1 MTAMSVGSATG
12 RPKTFSADVTAS
24 STARGG
30 FEAFRQAWESQTGKP
45 WPLAGLD
52 IAAST
57 DFRIGVQSVQAHDV
71 MIADFYS
78 DSYMG
83 RTTADRAADD
93 KVLIHV
99 MRRGT
104 WRFDRYERGGAVA
117 VPAGAFIVRHDG
129 PPTLFQVSR
138 GATAQIL
145 TMPASVL
152 GPLIGDRQL
161 VGPADAPELRLL
173 TAHAS
178 LLAETVHDLSPA
190 GERSARDAL
199 LHLAEGVVRREFDDT
214 EPRLAPALARAAMRI
229 ADDRLAD
236 PDLSPT
242 VLARELNVSLRTLH
256 RAFTATDD
264 TLSAYIRR
272 RRLERARLD
281 LAAPLG
287 RLEISEVAARWQFA
301 DSSHFIRAFRQQYG
315 QTPARFARQE
325 GGLNPSNL
333 PNHGSEGES
342 DRH

>member
-1 MTAMSVGSATG
+1 MSIESVTG
-12 RPKTFSADVTAS
+12 APKTFSADVTAS
-24 STARGG
+24 STPGGG
-30 FEAFRQAWESQTGKP
+30 FEAFRHAWETQTGQA

-57 DFRIGVQSVQAHDV
+57 EFRIGVRSVRAHDV

-78 DSYMG
+78 NSYVG
-83 RTTADRAADD
+83 RTTAAREADD

-117 VPAGAFIVRHDG
+117 VPAGGFIVRHDG

-138 GATAQIL
+138 GATAQVL

-152 GPLIGDRQL
+152 GPLIGDRQV
-161 VGPADAPELRLL
+161 VGPADSAELRLL

-178 LLAETVHDLSPA
+178 LLAETVHDLSPT

-199 LHLAEGVVRREFDDT
+199 LELAKGVLRREFDDT

-236 PDLSPT
+236 PELSPT
-242 VLARELNVSLRTLH
+242 TLARELNVSLRTLH
-256 RAFTATDD
+256 RAFAAVDETV
-264 TLSAYIRR
+264 SAYIRR
-272 RRLERARLD
+272 GRLERARLD
-281 LAAPLG
+281 LAEPLG
-287 RLEISEVAARWQFA
+287 RPEVSEVAARWQFA
-301 DSSHFIRAFRQQYG
+301 DSSHFIRAFRQRYG
-315 QTPARFARQE
+315 ETPARFARPDS
-325 GGLNPSNL
+325 GPNPPS
-333 PNHGSEGES
+333 HGSGDES
-342 DRH
+342 SPH